1 MVIIQL
7 LAIKTFLKATLSGN
21 YKTIFLQR
29 QLGWRNRRGEGEKCL
44 IKQVYTPEVPKFAQA

>member
-21 YKTIFLQR
+21 YKTIFFK
-29 QLGWRNRRGEGEKCL
+29 RGEGEKCL